1 METRLRQEIIQLHA
15 HICGGLAD
23 PTRILLLYLLADSP
37 RNVSELVTEVGL
49 PQPTV
54 SRHLKVLRERNLV
67 HAERQGQSVV
77 YHLNDERV
85 IQALD
90 LLRAVMADT
99 LAARASLI
107 ETIMQDEG
115 DKR

>member
-1 METRLRQEIIQLHA
+1 MESQLRQEIIQLHA

-23 PTRILLLYLLADSP
+23 PTRILLLYLLAEAP
-37 RNVSELVTEVGL
+37 HTVSELVAEVGL

-54 SRHLKVLRERNLV
+54 SRHLKVLRERHLV
-67 HAERQGQSVV
+67 RAERRGQSVE
-77 YHLNDERV
+77 YSLADERV

-107 ETIMQDEG
+107 ETIMQTEG
-115 DKR
+115 EAQ